1 MSSEIAARL
10 KTDVIT
16 AMKAKDKDRL
26 GVLRQVQAAIKRVEV
41 DTRTELDDDGVIKVL
56 VVYVKQVRDS
66 LEAAEKAEREDLA
79 AGARRELDFVQP
91 YLPAALGDDELGAI
105 IDAAITEVGAAGPRD
120 MGKVIKTVMPQVVGR
135 AEGARVSAL
144 VKSKLV
150 G

>member
-1 MSSEIAARL
+1 MSREIAARL

-16 AMKAKDKDRL
+16 AMKARDKERL
-26 GVLRQVQAAIKRVEV
+26 GILRQVQAAIKRVEV

-66 LEAAEKAEREDLA
+66 LDAAEKAEREDLA
-79 AGARRELDFVQP
+79 AGARQELDIVQP

-105 IDAAITEVGAAGPRD
+105 IDAAIAEVGADGPRD
-120 MGKVIKTVMPQVVGR
+120 MGKVIKTVMPQVVGQ
-135 AEGARVSAL
+135 AEGSRVSAM